1 MELQRRHSQARQPGP
16 LLQREYVENVTRLKK
31 GPWTTEEDALLTT
44 YVNQYGECN
53 WNTVQKYSGVAR
65 CGKSCRLRWTNHLK
79 PNLKKCRL
87 SPEEERI
94 IIQQHA
100 LLGNRWSRISQML
113 PGRTDNEIK
122 NFWNTRVKRHMRA
135 GLPLYPPDIISVA
148 STCSHRKESECS
160 PADGSVNLRFSQGI
174 PASVNVVVSS
184 QKSISSSAQSLK
196 RLKIETCPVKINS
209 KAAQVYLDS
218 NGPMIKSCN
227 AVDKGGFSQTHGTNI
242 LSPTVYENVGPSF
255 KRPREVPF
263 NDMMQNASSRSPYQ
277 YSSANMCPQPE
288 RHLYDIRSGRP
299 GFGYNDFPY
308 DPESPD
314 RKLSMYALSSGGVSF
329 GVGHDKI
336 GTKLSTAASTF
347 NFSPRASG
355 ELPSV
360 QMAESADSSSS
371 LSSPFS
377 ATQSLPLSE
386 GDSLGSTSNVCTATT
401 GGKLF
406 DVLLQRNG
414 SSPNVLSA
422 DMVEQLLLVA
432 SNSTTSNFTGP
443 SGSQGSSR
451 VESINPLSLLGGRSL
466 TLLSDDLKITSE
478 YTSSTENPLFAL
490 QMSAGKDDCHL
501 NTAGHLL
508 PLLSMQ
514 IEDQSTALSA
524 DEELDTLFAFE
535 KPDGPAFYDEK
546 AHPGSLCK
554 YQEEVGHSGGLEVMF
569 GQNANVDVY
578 QLAAVSGIGNL
589 SELGTCAW
597 NSMPGC
603 STLAV

>member
-16 LLQREYVENVTRLKK
+16 LLQREYVENVSRLKK
-31 GPWTTEEDALLTT
+31 GPWTAEEDALLTA
-44 YVNQYGECN
+44 YVNQYGQCN

-65 CGKSCRLRWTNHLK
+65 CGKSCRLRWTNHLQ
-79 PNLKKCRL
+79 PNLKKGRL
-87 SPEEERI
+87 SPEEERLI
-94 IIQQHA
+94 IEQHA
-100 LLGNRWSRISQML
+100 LIGNRWSRISQML

-135 GLPLYPPDIISVA
+135 GLPLYPPDIIPVA
-148 STCSHRKESECS
+148 PTRSHRKESECS
-160 PADGSVNLRFSQGI
+160 PDDRSVNLRFSQGI

-184 QKSISSSAQSLK
+184 QKSTSIQSLK

-209 KAAQVYLDS
+209 KAAQAYLDS
-218 NGPMIKSCN
+218 NGPMIKSSN
-227 AVDKGGFSQTHGTNI
+227 AVVEGGFLQTHGTNI
-242 LSPTVYENVGPSF
+242 LSTTVYENVVPSF
-255 KRPREVPF
+255 KRQREVPF
-263 NDMMQNASSRSPYQ
+263 NDMKQNNSSRPFYQ

-288 RHLYDIRSGRP
+288 RHLYDIHSGRP

-308 DPESPD
+308 DPEPPD
-314 RKLSMYALSSGGVSF
+314 RKLSLHALSSGGVSF

-336 GTKLSTAASTF
+336 GTKLSTATSTF

-386 GDSLGSTSNVCTATT
+386 GNSLGSTSNECTATT

-406 DVLLQRNG
+406 DVLLQQNG

-432 SNSTTSNFTGP
+432 SNSTTSNFTGS

-451 VESINPLSLLGGRSL
+451 VESTNPLFLLGGRSL
-466 TLLSDDLKITSE
+466 TLLSDDLKITSD
-478 YTSSTENPLFAL
+478 YTSSTEDPLFAL
-490 QMSAGKDDCHL
+490 QMSAGKGDCHL
-501 NTAGHLL
+501 NMAGHLL
-508 PLLSMQ
+508 PLPNMQ
-514 IEDQSTALSA
+514 IEDHSTAPSA
-524 DEELDTLFAFE
+524 DEELDTLLAFE

-546 AHPGSLCK
+546 AHPGSLSN
-554 YQEEVGHSGGLEVMF
+554 YQEEVGHSGGLEVIF
-569 GQNANVDVY
+569 GQNANVDAY
-578 QLAAVSGIGNL
+578 QLAAMSGIGNL
-589 SELGTCAW
+589 WELGTCAW

-603 STLAV
+603 SMLAV